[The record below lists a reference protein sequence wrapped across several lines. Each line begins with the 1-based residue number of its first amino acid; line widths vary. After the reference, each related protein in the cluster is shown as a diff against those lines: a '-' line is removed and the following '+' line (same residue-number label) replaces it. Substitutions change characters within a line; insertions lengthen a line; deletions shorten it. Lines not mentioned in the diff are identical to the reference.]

1 MSDSFDR
8 YELRHSVNG
17 QNIDIVPTG
26 AGKGCGALVRVP
38 VRSGM
43 IHHAQETAALVCKVL
58 NEHAQSIHQDA
69 KP

>member
-8 YELRHSVNG
+8 YELRHPVNG
-17 QNIDIVPTG
+17 QHIDIVPTG

-38 VRSGM
+38 VRSWM
-43 IHHAQETAALVCKVL
+43 NHHAQETAALVCKLL
-58 NEHAQSIHQDA
+58 NEHATFIHQDA